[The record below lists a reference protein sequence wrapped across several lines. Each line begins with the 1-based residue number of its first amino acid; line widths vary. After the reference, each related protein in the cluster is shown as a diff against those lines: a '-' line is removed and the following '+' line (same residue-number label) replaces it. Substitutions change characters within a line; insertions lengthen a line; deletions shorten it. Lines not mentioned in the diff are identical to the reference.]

1 MRWSFIGGRKEHQR
15 VGGRALGQTTPTG
28 IVRGEGAGNGW
39 AARVHVALGR
49 NPALDR
55 GSVVRRGPA
64 LGTLVLA
71 VAFVAAGCGLNP
83 GTGATPGSSERL
95 QVVATTTV
103 LADFVAQIGGD
114 RVSVAALV
122 PKGGEVHT
130 FDPTPSDARRLAEAD
145 LVVANGLGLDDWLT
159 GLAADA
165 GATAPIVKLG
175 ENLPGAEY
183 LEGDEHDGDEHDGE
197 VDDHGA
203 SEAVNPHLWL
213 DVANA
218 RRYAARIAEEL
229 ERLDPSGAAAYR
241 AAASA
246 YDARLADLDAW
257 IRTRI
262 EAVPTDDRRV
272 VSSHEAF
279 PYYARAYGLEIVDVI
294 VPSPGQEPSAAQIAR
309 LIEAIRASG
318 VRAIL
323 AEAQFNPAL
332 AERIAAET
340 GVPVVTNLYSDSVGD
355 PPADTYEGLM
365 RWNTERIVEA
375 LG

>member
-1 MRWSFIGGRKEHQR
+1 MRWSFIAGRNEHRR
-15 VGGRALGQTTPTG
+15 VGAGPLGQATPTG
-28 IVRGEGAGNGW
+28 VVRDEAEGNGW
-39 AARVHVALGR
+39 PARAHF
-49 NPALDR
+49 ALDR
-55 GSVVRRGPA
+55 SSLVGRSPA
-64 LGTLVLA
+64 LGTLILA
-71 VAFVAAGCGLNP
+71 VAFVAAACGVNP
-83 GTGATPGSSERL
+83 GTGVTPGSSGRL

-165 GATAPIVKLG
+165 GATAPVVKLG
-175 ENLPGAEY
+175 ENLPGVTY
-183 LEGDEHDGDEHDGE
+183 LMDGQTP
-197 VDDHGA
+197 
-203 SEAVNPHLWL
+203 NPHLWL

-229 ERLDPSGAAAYR
+229 QRLDPSGAAAYR

-257 IRTRI
+257 IRSRI
-262 EAVPTDDRRV
+262 EAVPTDRRRV

-279 PYYARAYGLEIVDVI
+279 PYYARAYGLQIVDVI

-340 GVPVVTNLYSDSVGD
+340 GVTVVTNLYSDSVGD

-365 RWNTERIVEA
+365 RWDTERIVEA
-375 LG
+375 VG

>member
-1 MRWSFIGGRKEHQR
+1 MRCDFRGAPAVPVPGRR
-15 VGGRALGQTTPTG
+15 SS
-28 IVRGEGAGNGW
+28 VRPRPEGA
-39 AARVHVALGR
+39 RI
-49 NPALDR
+49 
-55 GSVVRRGPA
+55 VVP
-64 LGTLVLA
+64 L
-71 VAFVAAGCGLNP
+71 VAAALLVAGCSFASPDSGGP
-83 GTGATPGSSERL
+83 STSAGTVR
-95 QVVATTTV
+95 VVATTTV
-103 LADFVAQIGGD
+103 LADFVSQVGGG
-114 RVSVAALV
+114 RVSVVALV

-159 GLAADA
+159 RLAADA
-165 GATAPIVKLG
+165 GSKAPIVELG
-175 ENLPGAEY
+175 KDLPAATYLAEDHRA
-183 LEGDEHDGDEHDGE
+183 EPTGSGDAP
-197 VDDHGA
+197 HG
-203 SEAVNPHLWL
+203 SVNPHLWL
-213 DVANA
+213 DVGNA

-229 ERLDPSGAAAYR
+229 RRLDPAGADTYA

-257 IRTRI
+257 IRERMG
-262 EAVPTDDRRV
+262 ALPASNRRV

-309 LIEAIRASG
+309 LIEEIRATG

-340 GVPVVTNLYSDSVGD
+340 GVSIVTNLYSDSLGD
-355 PPADTYEGLM
+355 SPADTYEGMM

-375 LG
+375 LD